1 MLKNEGCLAGK
12 IRFEV
17 HAQSMKKIQSFPF
30 FALFFFTS
38 FLLASLFAFRSPST
52 ELSKK
57 AEIAQNTYLG
67 PISPV
72 PGNPQL
78 IRVEI
83 IVNDDPE
90 LGGFQMQEVKFNGTQ
105 IPLKPRDINGFRGQA
120 SFQLPPGNYKLNWK
134 LNRDKYVWPRTVSHE
149 QIVHLNARDLWV
161 QITIQGEEASIR

>member
-1 MLKNEGCLAGK
+1 
-12 IRFEV
+12 
-17 HAQSMKKIQSFPF
+17 MKKIRTTSLLTLL
-30 FALFFFTS
+30 FAACFLIGS
-38 FLLASLFAFRSPST
+38 LFLLSYPSNFKKFSIFNST
-52 ELSKK
+52 EVV
-57 AEIAQNTYLG
+57 QNTYLG
-67 PISPV
+67 PIAPV

-90 LGGFQMQEVKFNGTQ
+90 LGGLQIVDVKFNSTQ

-120 SFQLPPGNYKLNWK
+120 SFQLPPGKYKLSWK

-161 QITIQGEEASIR
+161 QVTIQGEDASIR